1 MFLFVRK
8 ASFCEGEVHKGRNSL
23 LRASRLCANNKF
35 CSSIS
40 VLDRKRIDVDLD
52 PDLTFHFDAKLD
64 PDPALP
70 QSRSSH

>member
-1 MFLFVRK
+1 MKVK
-8 ASFCEGEVHKGRNSL
+8 YIKNNGRNSL

-52 PDLTFHFDAKLD
+52 PDPTFHIDADSDRD
-64 PDPALP
+64 PDSDLYSLILP
-70 QSRSSH
+70 QVIH

>member
-1 MFLFVRK
+1 VKVKYIKNNGRK
-8 ASFCEGEVHKGRNSL
+8 SL

-52 PDLTFHFDAKLD
+52 PDPTLHFDAKLD
-64 PDPALP
+64 PDPDLP
-70 QSRSSH
+70 QK